1 MKNWDKTFLLLGIL
15 VIAYAIFSRFYGKQG
30 VAMMHF
36 RSTSVFMAGNTLL
49 LLAAITKKK

>member
-15 VIAYAIFSRFYGKQG
+15 VIAYAIFSRFYGKQC

-36 RSTSVFMAGNTLL
+36 KSSNVFMAGNTLL